1 MSADPNKK
9 KRQEKMRTLRLDIVA
24 TLYKRGYSYR
34 AIREEVMAPLD
45 LPAYSLRTVHKDV
58 HRLLAEWRAAR
69 IENIDLTLQ
78 LELNRIDD
86 LVKEAWEAWDK
97 SKRDYERKKAKQQGT
112 MGDGGGGSNVTT
124 TRVEQQKEEVIC
136 YGDPRYLDL
145 INKLLVERRKLLGLY
160 KPEQHELAG
169 ELTFANLLMQT
180 GIIDDNATD
189 EQQQ

>member
-1 MSADPNKK
+1 
-9 KRQEKMRTLRLDIVA
+9 
-24 TLYKRGYSYR
+24 
-34 AIREEVMAPLD
+34 
-45 LPAYSLRTVHKDV
+45 
-58 HRLLAEWRAAR
+58 
-69 IENIDLTLQ
+69 
-78 LELNRIDD
+78 
-86 LVKEAWEAWDK
+86 
-97 SKRDYERKKAKQQGT
+97 